1 VTDLPGF
8 SAESTRLTT
17 ECVSVR
23 RLHRLTLEPPILLPQ
38 MPTLFVESVLEV
50 HSKFVQL
57 INTVLNGD
65 QHFRRALDK
74 VLHPPPLPPPRPAG
88 KSPSARLLFFIYL

>member
-1 VTDLPGF
+1 
-8 SAESTRLTT
+8 
-17 ECVSVR
+17 
-23 RLHRLTLEPPILLPQ
+23 

-65 QHFRRALDK
+65 QHFMNALDK
-74 VLHPPPLPPPRPAG
+74 VFYFLILCVVV
-88 KSPSARLLFFIYL
+88 FYF

>member
-1 VTDLPGF
+1 
-8 SAESTRLTT
+8 
-17 ECVSVR
+17 
-23 RLHRLTLEPPILLPQ
+23 

-65 QHFRRALDK
+65 QHFMSALDK
-74 VLHPPPLPPPRPAG
+74 VSNH
-88 KSPSARLLFFIYL
+88 RLLKLNRILITVTRWQTRFLFPSLFSITG